1 MSKHSNLFAYIT
13 SDSIWSVL
21 DMHVTTVSGFVFIW
35 LEKISTSRY
44 LKARFFFFL
53 FYFFFPLS
61 LSRLTHSIHR
71 APSHRP
77 IEPRTQTTWSRATT
91 AMQCRQVT
99 VNCDSIICILLLD
112 YILSQ
117 LYARFLMLSPFQL
130 YAKFPIIY
138 IYTHTYTDT
147 HTCIYNLKSET
158 MNSLLLH
165 PIVQ

>member
-1 MSKHSNLFAYIT
+1 MLMPQKMLLMFFFSLLFFRIGSFPRSSLAAIIISCSQILMSKHSNLFAYIT

-91 AMQCRQVT
+91 AMQCR
-99 VNCDSIICILLLD
+99 
-112 YILSQ
+112 
-117 LYARFLMLSPFQL
+117 
-130 YAKFPIIY
+130 
-138 IYTHTYTDT
+138 
-147 HTCIYNLKSET
+147 
-158 MNSLLLH
+158 
-165 PIVQ
+165 